1 MRDAERHRRWSAAL
15 VEMAVQQDSN
25 RDVLNS
31 WLEKWTPL
39 ADAAIDQ
46 YCAGLDSDGAEAA
59 AKAKNASAK
68 FRSDLG
74 LG

>member
-1 MRDAERHRRWSAAL
+1 
-15 VEMAVQQDSN
+15 
-25 RDVLNS
+25 
-31 WLEKWTPL
+31 LEKWTPL